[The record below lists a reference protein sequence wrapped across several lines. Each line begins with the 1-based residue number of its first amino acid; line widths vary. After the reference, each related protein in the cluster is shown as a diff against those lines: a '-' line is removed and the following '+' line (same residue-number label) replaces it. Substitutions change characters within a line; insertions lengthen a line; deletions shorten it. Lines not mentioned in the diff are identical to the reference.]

1 MSLPP
6 VVVKTQVSFVIPF
19 TNFTSPTLWTMFCQM
34 LEPHMSFGIVF
45 SRYLLLTKSAHKKIL
60 PNLLQISLFLA
71 ATFGIRDSVI
81 VTVY

>member
-34 LEPHMSFGIVF
+34 LEPHMSFGIVL
-45 SRYLLLTKSAHKKIL
+45 SRYLLLTKSAHIKIF